1 MYSKTNKMKE
11 FVLTLD
17 QLKELMATC
26 LKIGAESPELKK
38 MPEETINSIVTGMIN
53 EAMVKNK

>member
-1 MYSKTNKMKE
+1 MEE
-11 FVLTLD
+11 FVMTLD
-17 QLKELMATC
+17 RLKELMAIC

-53 EAMVKNK
+53 EAMAKNK